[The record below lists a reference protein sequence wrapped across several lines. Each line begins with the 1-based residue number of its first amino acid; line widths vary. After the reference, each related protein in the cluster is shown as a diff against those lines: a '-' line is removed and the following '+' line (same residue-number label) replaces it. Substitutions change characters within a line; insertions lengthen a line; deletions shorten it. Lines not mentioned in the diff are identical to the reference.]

1 MHQVMINE
9 LHDELVLSMKVQG
22 GKKKISMI
30 MTWKLRRQ
38 TNVAVD
44 DDLMDG
50 PTFDV
55 ESWTPRRVQQN

>member
-9 LHDELVLSMKVQG
+9 LHDEPCLVNEGSRR
-22 GKKKISMI
+22 KKKISMI